1 MESYKRYSIAKT
13 ETKRASDWLS
23 NKDKVDSQSHKP
35 YSLTSMKFS
44 VQYAGQAY
52 AGATNYHDS
61 PAEFNAA
68 MAEVIKR
75 NFSALSA
82 DALDL
87 LATKE
92 REALIACKGDLEA
105 VQAEIAAAESEA
117 DTTI

>member
-1 MESYKRYSIAKT
+1 MESYKRYSVAKA
-13 ETKRASDWLS
+13 EKKRASDWLG
-23 NKDKVDSQSHKP
+23 NKEKIDSQSHKP

-75 NFSALSA
+75 NFAALSA
-82 DALDL
+82 DALAL
-87 LATKE
+87 LAAKE
-92 REALIACKGDLEA
+92 RAALVACKGDLEA
-105 VQAEIAAAESEA
+105 VQAQIVAAECEA